1 MTTIQE
7 EKKKLRT
14 LAEAADYL
22 GMKEPQFRHL
32 FYNVHGKQIPKPRYI
47 GREFEAKKNLNGVE
61 KEIKG
66 KSMLRF
72 TQRSLDEFLGDASH
86 V

>member
-1 MTTIQE
+1 MSTTQE
-7 EKKKLRT
+7 NKRLRT

-22 GMKEPQFRHL
+22 GMKEHQFRHM
-32 FYNVHGKQIPKPRYI
+32 FYNVHGCENPRPRYI
-47 GREFEAKKNLNGVE
+47 GKEFEAKKNLNGVE

-72 TQRSLDEFLGDASH
+72 TQQSLDEFLGDASH

>member
-1 MTTIQE
+1 MDNSPPHDTENQTCPFGIHSISQ
-7 EKKKLRT
+7 
-14 LAEAADYL
+14 
-22 GMKEPQFRHL
+22 
-32 FYNVHGKQIPKPRYI
+32 
-47 GREFEAKKNLNGVE
+47 EAKKNLNGVE

-72 TQRSLDEFLGDASH
+72 TQQSLDEFLGDASH